1 LKTAQRF
8 KRHEPNTTSTSNP
21 YWYKL
26 TDERRRGVI
35 ACLRGLRLSLS
46 DIAKAAGVNPST
58 VHAWLA
64 RRAAPQADKL
74 ERLYS
79 VMPDTVER
87 CLPEPPVGE
96 LDVMQALGVI
106 ASPPDKGAEGQ
117 SHRGA
122 V

>member
-1 LKTAQRF
+1 M
-8 KRHEPNTTSTSNP
+8 STSNP

-35 ACLRGLRLSLS
+35 ACLCGLGLSLS

-79 VMPDTVER
+79 AMPNTVER

-96 LDVMQALGVI
+96 LDVVRALGVI

>member
-1 LKTAQRF
+1 M
-8 KRHEPNTTSTSNP
+8 STSNP

-35 ACLRGLRLSLS
+35 AFLRGSGLSLS

-58 VHAWLA
+58 VYAWLA

-74 ERLYS
+74 ERLYNA
-79 VMPDTVER
+79 MPDTVER
-87 CLPEPPVGE
+87 CFPEPPVGE
-96 LDVMQALGVI
+96 LDVVRALGVI

>member
-1 LKTAQRF
+1 M
-8 KRHEPNTTSTSNP
+8 STSNP

-35 ACLRGLRLSLS
+35 ACLRGLGLSLS

-64 RRAAPQADKL
+64 RRAASQADKL

-79 VMPDTVER
+79 AMPDTAER

-96 LDVMQALGVI
+96 LDVDRALGAI
-106 ASPPDKGAEGQ
+106 ASPPDKGTEGQ
-117 SHRGA
+117 SHRG
-122 V
+122 VV